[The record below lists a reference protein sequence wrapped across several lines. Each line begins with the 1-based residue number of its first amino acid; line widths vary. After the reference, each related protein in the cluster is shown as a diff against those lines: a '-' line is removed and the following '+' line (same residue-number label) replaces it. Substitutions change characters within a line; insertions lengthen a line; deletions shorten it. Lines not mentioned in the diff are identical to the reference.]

1 MTKIAIISHQTL
13 LRQSVKT
20 LLHNPPEMTVI
31 AAISTDQSAIR
42 QLETLQPDVT
52 ILLNDCTYIK
62 WFQRLQQ
69 IIRIVPTTRLLILA
83 AQHETVFP
91 SRLLKAGA
99 AGYLTQHHS
108 PEELISAIHAVTA
121 GKQYLSPKIASQ
133 VMLDHLDKDPAN
145 HPFSS
150 LSDRELEIAYHLA
163 NGGSTEEIAKIVYLS
178 PSTINCYRYRLLK
191 RLKLENT
198 TALAYL
204 AAKHHLIDLPYI
216 PPGQEDSL

>member
-1 MTKIAIISHQTL
+1 MIKIAIISHQTL

-20 LLHNPPEMTVI
+20 LLHNPPDMAVI
-31 AAISTDQSAIR
+31 AEINIDQSAIC
-42 QLETLQPDVT
+42 QLDTLQPDVT
-52 ILLNDCTYIK
+52 ILQNDSTYIK
-62 WFQRLQQ
+62 WFQCLQQ
-69 IIRIVPTTRLLILA
+69 IMRIVPTTRLLILA
-83 AQHETVFP
+83 AQNETVFP

-108 PEELISAIHAVTA
+108 PAELINAIRAVTA
-121 GKQYLSPKIASQ
+121 GHQYLSPKVASQ
-133 VMLDHLDKDPAN
+133 VMLDHLDKDPSN
-145 HPFSS
+145 HPFDS

-163 NGGSTEEIAKIVYLS
+163 NGGSTEEIAKAVYLS

-198 TALAYL
+198 TALTYL

-216 PPGQEDSL
+216 PPEQEGSL